1 MTYLICIGAYLT
13 LLAAIAIRMSRK
25 VKNQSDFAVA
35 GRSLSPFV
43 MVCTMLAVWIGTG
56 SIVGNAEQTYEKG
69 ASALLLPLGTLFG
82 MILLSF
88 IASRARNI
96 QASTVPE
103 IIEMRFGPV
112 ARNLSMFA
120 LVVAYMVI
128 VSYQFNAGGAVLEVI
143 TGDKAPVAIQVGD
156 TLTEGQ
162 LTKGR
167 FIYEPEETWTGNT
180 DLIVSPVSAEAAE
193 PIRYTIEV
201 VMPDAII
208 AAKAKQSD
216 INGDPNQPSGIIA
229 KHKSYVRLRLDASK
243 LGGFKEFTI
252 SKLPAQGSSNL
263 VEPRLTAQ
271 KATIIA
277 AICIIGF
284 TALAG
289 LMSLAYMDIVT
300 GIIIT
305 IAMVVGLPLYWIKA
319 GGYSGMEQAFLAMGD
334 KPDHMN
340 WNAYSAIDLINFI
353 LPVFL
358 LILGDA
364 NQYQRIFASRNAK
377 GAKSAVTAMIF
388 VAFAI
393 EMLIIACA
401 WAASSLTPDPEDGK
415 YILIHA
421 AKNIMS
427 TAPVIGVMMSHLF
440 MVTVVAIIMSTAN
453 SFLHVPST
461 TVINDV
467 YLKYI
472 NPKASDKRVLFLSRV
487 LVVVFG
493 IIGWLV
499 SMAFAESTGFFRKA
513 LFAFTIY
520 GASVTPALVAAIV
533 WKGATKAGAISSVFV
548 GTVVSIGWQVYLKG
562 YLPDSIKDLDAV
574 LPALV
579 LSVGSLILVSLMT
592 QKRVPLAAD

>member
-1 MTYLICIGAYLT
+1 MTYLMCIAGYLA
-13 LLAAIAIRMSRK
+13 LLAIIAVRMSRQ

-69 ASALLLPLGTLFG
+69 ASALLLPIGTLFG

-88 IASRARNI
+88 IASRARDI
-96 QASTVPE
+96 KASTVPE
-103 IIEMRFGPV
+103 IIEMRFGQM

-143 TGDKAPVAIQVGD
+143 TGDKDPVAIQVGD
-156 TLTEGQ
+156 TLTQRQ
-162 LTKGR
+162 LAKGR
-167 FIYEPEETWTGNT
+167 FVYEPQENWTGQT
-180 DLIVSPVSAEAAE
+180 ALIVTPVSAQVTD
-193 PIRYTIEV
+193 PIRYTIGV
-201 VMPDAII
+201 VTSDAII
-208 AAKAKQSD
+208 EAKATQSD
-216 INGDPNQPSGIIA
+216 VNGDPNQSSGIIA
-229 KHKSYVRLRLDASK
+229 KQNSYVRLRLDASR
-243 LGGFKEFTI
+243 LGDFAEFTMT
-252 SKLPAQGSSNL
+252 KLPASGLSNL
-263 VEPRLTAQ
+263 VEPKLTAK

-277 AICIIGF
+277 ATCIIGY

-305 IAMVVGLPLYWIKA
+305 IAMVVGLPLYWMKA
-319 GGYSGMEQAFLAMGD
+319 GGYSGMEEAFLAMGD
-334 KPDHMN
+334 KPDHMK
-340 WNAYSAIDLINFI
+340 WNAYSAVDLINFI

-358 LILGDA
+358 LVLGDA

-393 EMLIIACA
+393 EILIIACA
-401 WAASSLTPDPEDGK
+401 WAASSLTPDPENGK

-427 TAPVIGVMMSHLF
+427 TAPGIGVIMSHLF

-472 NPKASDKRVLFLSRV
+472 NPKATDQRVLLLSRI

-499 SMAFAESTGFFRKA
+499 SLAFAESTGFFRKA

-520 GASVTPALVAAIV
+520 GAAVTPA
-533 WKGATKAGAISSVFV
+533 
-548 GTVVSIGWQVYLKG
+548 
-562 YLPDSIKDLDAV
+562 
-574 LPALV
+574 
-579 LSVGSLILVSLMT
+579 
-592 QKRVPLAAD
+592 

>member
-1 MTYLICIGAYLT
+1 
-13 LLAAIAIRMSRK
+13 
-25 VKNQSDFAVA
+25 
-35 GRSLSPFV
+35 
-43 MVCTMLAVWIGTG
+43 
-56 SIVGNAEQTYEKG
+56 
-69 ASALLLPLGTLFG
+69 
-82 MILLSF
+82 
-88 IASRARNI
+88 
-96 QASTVPE
+96 
-103 IIEMRFGPV
+103 
-112 ARNLSMFA
+112 
-120 LVVAYMVI
+120 MVI

-143 TGDKAPVAIQVGD
+143 TGGKDPVAMQVGD
-156 TLTEGQ
+156 TLTQRQ

-167 FIYEPEETWTGNT
+167 FIYEPEEAWTGQT
-180 DLIVSPVSAEAAE
+180 ELIVTPVSAKVTK
-193 PIRYTIEV
+193 PIQYTIGV
-201 VMPDAII
+201 VISDAMIEAKGKQDAI
-208 AAKAKQSD
+208 
-216 INGDPNQPSGIIA
+216 NEDPNLPSGIIA
-229 KHKSYVRLRLDASK
+229 KQDSYVRLRLDASK
-243 LGGFKEFTI
+243 MGDFAEFTI
-252 SKLPAQGSSNL
+252 TKLPIKGTSNL
-263 VEPRLTAQ
+263 VEPKLTAHT
-271 KATIIA
+271 ATMIA
-277 AICIIGF
+277 AACIIGY

-334 KPDHMN
+334 KPDHMK
-340 WNAYSAIDLINFI
+340 WNAYSAVDLINFI

-358 LILGDA
+358 LVLGDA

-393 EMLIIACA
+393 EILIIACA
-401 WAASSLTPDPEDGK
+401 WAASSLAPDPEDGK

-427 TAPVIGVMMSHLF
+427 TAPVIGVVMSHLF

-472 NPKASDKRVLFLSRV
+472 NPNATDKRVLLLSRV

-520 GASVTPALVAAIV
+520 GAAVTPALVAAIV
-533 WKGATKAGAISSVFV
+533 WKGATKAGAISSIFV
-548 GTVVSIGWQVYLKG
+548 GTVVSIGWQVYLKQ
-562 YLPDSIKDLDAV
+562 YLPDSISSLDAV
-574 LPALV
+574 LPALI
-579 LSVGSLILVSLMT
+579 LSVGSLVIVSLLT
-592 QKRVPLAAD
+592 QKAGDSGLAQA